1 MVVALVTVLST
12 SARAEERAY
21 VANSGSDTVSV
32 IDTATDLVIDTIAV
46 GRIPNGIATTPN
58 GVAVYVVN
66 GGSPG
71 AAGSVSMIDTTTNTV
86 RATVPVG
93 SNPYGVTVA
102 PDGSLVYVA
111 NSNSGTLSVIE
122 TASNLVKTTIPVG
135 RNPTAVAISP
145 DGTVA
150 YVADVDFPY
159 VFVLSTE
166 THLVVATVPAGRNP
180 IDVAISPDGAFAYVA
195 TGRVGDT
202 LSTGGVVVIDTA
214 TNIAS
219 TFISLPLN
227 ASPSGI
233 AISADGSKAYVASIA
248 GPNPLKPQVDALLV
262 IDIANAVVEAII
274 MGVVFPDSIAINHDG
289 TLVYVTN
296 TDNDTVSVL
305 DTRTNTIAAT
315 IPVGQRPAGI
325 AITSLAT
332 PTPSPTATPTVVIRF
347 ATTRDSCSLL
357 PPGAAHHDCTMLALP
372 IALLALRRRLSES
385 YVPLL
390 PRPQLPVTVPARLC
404 KPLGHLLRRAAP

>member
-1 MVVALVTVLST
+1 MGGIGFCPWIYSFWPMRERLLIRCGRVQESRRAEERWWFVAGCVVMVVALVTVLST

-150 YVADVDFPY
+150 YVADVDFP
-159 VFVLSTE
+159 
-166 THLVVATVPAGRNP
+166 
-180 IDVAISPDGAFAYVA
+180 
-195 TGRVGDT
+195 
-202 LSTGGVVVIDTA
+202 
-214 TNIAS
+214 
-219 TFISLPLN
+219 
-227 ASPSGI
+227 
-233 AISADGSKAYVASIA
+233 
-248 GPNPLKPQVDALLV
+248 
-262 IDIANAVVEAII
+262 
-274 MGVVFPDSIAINHDG
+274 
-289 TLVYVTN
+289 
-296 TDNDTVSVL
+296 
-305 DTRTNTIAAT
+305 
-315 IPVGQRPAGI
+315 
-325 AITSLAT
+325 
-332 PTPSPTATPTVVIRF
+332 
-347 ATTRDSCSLL
+347 
-357 PPGAAHHDCTMLALP
+357 
-372 IALLALRRRLSES
+372 
-385 YVPLL
+385 
-390 PRPQLPVTVPARLC
+390 
-404 KPLGHLLRRAAP
+404 